1 MGWDSLHTHQDSI
14 DVDLFQLLVYA
25 VLSNM
30 VHLMLIVLLL
40 HKHILL

>member
-1 MGWDSLHTHQDSI
+1 MGCDSLHTQDSI
-14 DVDLFQLLVYA
+14 DVDLFQLFVYA

-30 VHLMLIVLLL
+30 VHLMLTVLLL